1 MAIDLEQAR
10 PFLDA
15 LFGNMAADEFF
26 LIWTLSDSHST
37 WWKNVDEACKAL
49 TGPQFNNKDVYAGMC
64 TSHADL
70 GPLRRGEAAA
80 VASMGCLWADIDIGG
95 QGHKKEN
102 YPPTVEDAMGI
113 LAAYPK
119 PSMVVSTGHGLHV
132 YWLFRERFNTSRPVD
147 NAAAAELSERWQ
159 MLLRRDMQARGW
171 TMDTTFDLA
180 RILRIPGTSNFKE
193 HQRILPVT
201 LTENNGT
208 RYDWLELS
216 QMIPAEVKAESRAKS
231 TRPSG
236 LGSLKLDGDRVL
248 DGDKMNNLADKFGQ
262 KFRDSYDR
270 TKPLPGGDQSASAY
284 DASLAMYGV
293 MAGWDDQAIA
303 DILIMSRRKAHQ
315 DLKLRQDYYART
327 IASARAEVTKA
338 EGIEELISQAQT
350 TPESIAAENITEEEA
365 RRRQLDSL
373 STVLQV
379 KVDKIIKYD
388 MDPDPIFWMEIGG
401 SRRVKIGTVDIITEQ
416 KKFGNKVLA
425 TIGASLPDFKREQ
438 WKQISRL
445 IVNCAELAQ
454 GITDGRFEDSVK
466 NLVHEYLIDRRTEED
481 DDVGAATCQP
491 FKRQDVTY
499 IHIDSFI
506 AWIYQTRHMN
516 YLRQDLAQYL
526 TNAGCV
532 VRQVRFTMPK
542 SGKKMSRNFWVVPAD
557 LVPGN
562 G

>member
-1 MAIDLEQAR
+1 MGIDLIQAH

-15 LFGNMAADEFF
+15 LFGNMAAGEFF
-26 LIWTLSDSHST
+26 LVWTLADSRST
-37 WWKNVDEACKAL
+37 WFQDVDLACATL
-49 TGPQFNNKDVYAGMC
+49 TGPLYANKDVYVGMC

-70 GPLRRGEAAA
+70 GPLRRGEAAT

-102 YPPTVEDAMGI
+102 YPPTTEDAMGV

-119 PSMVVSTGHGLHV
+119 PSMIVSTGHGLHV
-132 YWLFRERFNTSRPVD
+132 YWLFRERLNTSRPVD

-159 MLLRRDMQARGW
+159 MLLRRDMQAKGW

-193 HQRILPVT
+193 HEHILPVV
-201 LTENNGT
+201 LTENNGS
-208 RYDWLELS
+208 RYDWPELS
-216 QMIPAEVKAESRAKS
+216 KAIPADVKAESRAKS

-236 LGSLKLDGDRVL
+236 IGSLKLTEDRVL
-248 DGDKMNNLADKFGQ
+248 DGDKMNELADKFGA
-262 KFRDSYDR
+262 KFKDSYDR

-293 MAGWDDQAIA
+293 MAGWDDQSIA
-303 DILIMSRRKAHQ
+303 DILIMSRRKARQ

-327 IASARAEVTKA
+327 IASASAEVTKA
-338 EGIEELISQAQT
+338 EGIEELLSQAQS
-350 TPESIAAENITEEEA
+350 TPESNAAENITEEEA

-373 STVLQV
+373 STVLKV
-379 KVDKIIKYD
+379 KVDRIVKYD
-388 MDPDPIFWMEIGG
+388 VDPDPIFWMEIGG

-425 TIGASLPDFKREQ
+425 AISASLPDFKREQ

-454 GITDGRFEDSVK
+454 GIADGRFEDSVK
-466 NLVHEYLIDRRTEED
+466 NLIHEYLLDRRIEED

-491 FKRQDVTY
+491 FRKVDVVY
-499 IHIDSFI
+499 IHLDSFI

-532 VRQVRFTMPK
+532 VRQCRFTMPK

-557 LVPGN
+557 LVPGS
-562 G
+562 